1 MNRLRLS
8 TQFYIIFTV
17 VILLTSLFFT
27 LGMNYVFED
36 FRAEQNR
43 DQLATYANNIF
54 DAYLNQG
61 LESPFLRSDYNGY
74 VIYED
79 GVKVYD
85 ANFEIIDSIYT
96 TRQLF
101 LRMNTWLSNEK
112 TESFDEDTFY
122 FHLTRFQND
131 ILIVAFTDSTY
142 LENLG
147 TSFNVILRISF
158 ISIVLLGNTTIL
170 VWSRIILDR
179 IRKLQ
184 GEVTKLS
191 ANNYH
196 EPIEVVGEDEISELA
211 RRIENMRKEIESN
224 EKTKQE
230 MIQNI
235 SHDFKT
241 PIAVI
246 QSYAEAIGDGV
257 ADVDDTTIITKQ
269 ADILN
274 HKVKQLIE
282 LTKLEH
288 NVTEQARHDISIRE
302 VIQHIYD
309 QQKFRRDD
317 VQFILDLD
325 HSTYYGVYD
334 YFFSA
339 FSNIVD
345 NMLRYATSKI
355 SITLKN
361 QTLTFENDGEHIE
374 ESMIQTLF
382 KPYEKGPKGQFGLG
396 LSIVKKTMDL
406 FQLSIEVYN
415 KKDGVGF
422 TIKPL

>member
-79 GVKVYD
+79 GAKVYD

-122 FHLTRFQND
+122 FHLTRFEND
-131 ILIVAFTDSTY
+131 ILIVTFTDSTY

-257 ADVDDTTIITKQ
+257 ADIDDTTIITKQ

>member
-79 GVKVYD
+79 GAKVYD

-122 FHLTRFQND
+122 FHLTRFEND
-131 ILIVAFTDSTY
+131 ILIVTFTDSTY

-257 ADVDDTTIITKQ
+257 ADIDDTAIITKQ

>member
-79 GVKVYD
+79 GAKVYD

>member
-122 FHLTRFQND
+122 FHLTRFEND
-131 ILIVAFTDSTY
+131 ILIVTFTDSTY

-257 ADVDDTTIITKQ
+257 ADIDDTAIITKQ

>member
-1 MNRLRLS
+1 MNKLRLS
-8 TQFYIIFTV
+8 TQFYIIFTI

-61 LESPFLRSDYNGY
+61 LDSPFLRSDYNGY

-85 ANFEIIDSIYT
+85 DNFQIIDGIYT
-96 TRQLF
+96 SRQLF

-112 TESFDEDTFY
+112 TESFGDETFY

-131 ILIVAFTDSTY
+131 VLIVSFTDSTY

-158 ISIVLLGNTTIL
+158 ISLVLLGNTTIL

-246 QSYAEAIGDGV
+246 QSYAEAIRDGI
-257 ADVDDTTIITKQ
+257 ADIQDTTIITKQ

-288 NVTEQARHDISIRE
+288 NVTEQERTDISIRE

-317 VQFILDLD
+317 VLFTLELDQ
-325 HSTYYGVYD
+325 STYYGVYD

-345 NMLRYATSKI
+345 NMLRYAVSKI
-355 SITLKN
+355 TITLKN
-361 QTLTFENDGEHIE
+361 NVLTFENDGEHIE

-396 LSIVKKTMDL
+396 LSIVKRTMDL

-415 KKDGVGF
+415 TNDGVGF